1 MSFNPN
7 YVSNLAQAVDRSS
20 YAEQQLTT
28 ELSSGLRVSK
38 LSDDPVAASENV
50 QLSAS
55 IGRIDSFVQSSA
67 RAQGVLQVTDGA
79 LGEVVSQVTSALSL
93 AVAASNGTLT
103 ASNLKAITQQ
113 VSDLR
118 DGIVSLANTS
128 YLGQYLFGGTRGD
141 YPPFTQDNTTTPA
154 TTTYIGYPGA
164 QNIQTPDG
172 QNLALG
178 VSGAAVFTAPGANLL
193 GSLNQLVADLGAGNQ
208 GALTADSSALS
219 SALSNVSEQ
228 RSVIGSALSRLQATT
243 SYAQT
248 QQVGYQVR
256 QSTLLS
262 ADLPQ
267 VATDVK
273 SAEVQHSALLAVEAS
288 LSKVNL
294 FDYVK

>member
-79 LGEVVSQVTSALSL
+79 LGEVVSQVTSALGL
-93 AVAASNGTLT
+93 AVAASNGSLT

-113 VSDLR
+113 ASDLR
-118 DGIVSLANTS
+118 DGVLSLANTS
-128 YLGQYLFGGTRGD
+128 YLGQYIFGGTRGD
-141 YPPFTQDNTTTPA
+141 TAPFALDKTTTPA
-154 TTTYIGYPGA
+154 TTTYLGYPDA
-164 QNIQTPDG
+164 QTIQTPEG
-172 QNLALG
+172 QSIAL
-178 VSGAAVFTAPGANLL
+178 SIPGAAVFTAPGTNLL

-208 GALTADSSALS
+208 AAIAADSSTLSAALG
-219 SALSNVSEQ
+219 NVSQQ

-248 QQVGYQVR
+248 QQVGYEVR